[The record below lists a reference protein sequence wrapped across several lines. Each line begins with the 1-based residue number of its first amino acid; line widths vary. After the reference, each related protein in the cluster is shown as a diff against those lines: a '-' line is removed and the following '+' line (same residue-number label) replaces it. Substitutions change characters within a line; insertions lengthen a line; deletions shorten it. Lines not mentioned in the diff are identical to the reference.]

1 MPSYLQLT
9 TQQKERI
16 AKNREAAIAKRAASL
31 QKQQQ
36 QRKQQQQQHRQPR
49 QSPSQQ
55 QQQQQVPRTVAV
67 AVQPQVIQQPLP
79 PQPPAYIPP
88 HQPLPP
94 KPKYLILTA
103 EQQERIR
110 QNRAKAMAKK
120 NAAVQR
126 RPQQQ
131 QQQQQQKRRPQF
143 QQQQQQRQ
151 QQQQQQQQQQAR
163 QRQQQQQQQRQQQQQ
178 QHLPPPPTTTSG
190 EIVQVFQQQPSKPK
204 PKYLILTAEQQ
215 ERIRQ
220 NREKAMAKRAA
231 SRNRPQQQQQQQQQR
246 GGNGFLLPTP
256 RPKVT
261 QSKNKKNRT
270 GNNNPNN
277 TPSNTASNPN
287 SSPYDANDSPLYKI
301 HGNGYSHHGN
311 NIGDVYKQ
319 AIKSNAGHHQTT
331 LNFHAQESSSSS
343 SSSTSVDVNRPV
355 NTKGWSNARMKA
367 QISSKLTEHPMVPID
382 LETMKT
388 WIYPTN
394 YQVRKYQRIIV
405 EYALLRNTLVCLPTG
420 LGKTFIA
427 AVVMY
432 NFNRWFPQGKVIF
445 MAPTKPLVNQQ
456 VQACHD
462 ITGIPEDITA
472 RVNGSVSKIK
482 SERRACI
489 AYMESTVEF
498 KFRVLLPPSN
508 LLD

>member
-55 QQQQQVPRTVAV
+55 QQVPRTVAV

-88 HQPLPP
+88 HQPLP
-94 KPKYLILTA
+94 
-103 EQQERIR
+103 
-110 QNRAKAMAKK
+110 
-120 NAAVQR
+120 
-126 RPQQQ
+126 
-131 QQQQQQKRRPQF
+131 
-143 QQQQQQRQ
+143 
-151 QQQQQQQQQQAR
+151 
-163 QRQQQQQQQRQQQQQ
+163 
-178 QHLPPPPTTTSG
+178 
-190 EIVQVFQQQPSKPK
+190 PK

-498 KFRVLLPPSN
+498 NFESSFLLQTCWIDIASFFSYLKHPNKSF
-508 LLD
+508 LTQ

>member
-31 QKQQQ
+31 QKQQR

-49 QSPSQQ
+49 QSPS
-55 QQQQQVPRTVAV
+55 QQQQVPRTVAV

-151 QQQQQQQQQQAR
+151 QQQQQQQQQQVR

-231 SRNRPQQQQQQQQQR
+231 SRNRPQQQQQQQQQQR

-472 RVNGSVSKIK
+472 RVNGSVSQIK

-498 KFRVLLPPSN
+498 KFLVLLPPSN

>member
-88 HQPLPP
+88 HQPLP
-94 KPKYLILTA
+94 
-103 EQQERIR
+103 
-110 QNRAKAMAKK
+110 
-120 NAAVQR
+120 
-126 RPQQQ
+126 
-131 QQQQQQKRRPQF
+131 
-143 QQQQQQRQ
+143 
-151 QQQQQQQQQQAR
+151 
-163 QRQQQQQQQRQQQQQ
+163 
-178 QHLPPPPTTTSG
+178 
-190 EIVQVFQQQPSKPK
+190 PK

>member
-1 MPSYLQLT
+1 M
-9 TQQKERI
+9 
-16 AKNREAAIAKRAASL
+16 
-31 QKQQQ
+31 
-36 QRKQQQQQHRQPR
+36 
-49 QSPSQQ
+49 
-55 QQQQQVPRTVAV
+55 
-67 AVQPQVIQQPLP
+67 
-79 PQPPAYIPP
+79 
-88 HQPLPP
+88 
-94 KPKYLILTA
+94 
-103 EQQERIR
+103 
-110 QNRAKAMAKK
+110 
-120 NAAVQR
+120 
-126 RPQQQ
+126 
-131 QQQQQQKRRPQF
+131 
-143 QQQQQQRQ
+143 
-151 QQQQQQQQQQAR
+151 
-163 QRQQQQQQQRQQQQQ
+163 
-178 QHLPPPPTTTSG
+178 PPPPTTTSG
-190 EIVQVFQQQPSKPK
+190 EIVQVLQQQPSKPK

-215 ERIRQ
+215 ERIRR

-231 SRNRPQQQQQQQQQR
+231 SRNRPQQQQQQQR
-246 GGNGFLLPTP
+246 GGGNGFLLPTP

-261 QSKNKKNRT
+261 QSKNQKNRT

-319 AIKSNAGHHQTT
+319 KIKSNAGHHQTT

-472 RVNGSVSKIK
+472 RVNGSVSQSKANG
-482 SERRACI
+482 ERIWKA
-489 AYMESTVEF
+489 
-498 KFRVLLPPSN
+498 L
-508 LLD
+508 